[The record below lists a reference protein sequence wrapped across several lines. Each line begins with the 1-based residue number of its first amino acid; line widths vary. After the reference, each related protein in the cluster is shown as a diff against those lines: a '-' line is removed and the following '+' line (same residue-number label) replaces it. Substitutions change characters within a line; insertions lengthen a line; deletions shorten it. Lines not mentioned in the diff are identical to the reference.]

1 MKTFLAI
8 IGLLV
13 LLPVLWILLPLLFA
27 GATALFIAFG
37 DVIIIAV
44 VIVLIIRAI
53 RKKKKD

>member
-44 VIVLIIRAI
+44 IIVLIIRAI

>member
-37 DVIIIAV
+37 DIIILAV

-53 RKKKKD
+53 RKKRKD